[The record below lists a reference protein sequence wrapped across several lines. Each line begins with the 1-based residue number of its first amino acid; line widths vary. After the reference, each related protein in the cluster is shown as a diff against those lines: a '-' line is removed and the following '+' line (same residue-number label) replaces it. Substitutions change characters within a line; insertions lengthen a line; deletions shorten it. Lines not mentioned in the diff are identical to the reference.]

1 MSALYRSKVM
11 HRRNGPKAYRFVY
24 RVDSLLLDIDRLDE
38 LQRDLRLFSRNRFNL
53 FGFRDTDHGP
63 ADGTSLR
70 TWAETLLAAGNVDLA
85 GGRIELLC
93 FPRVLG
99 YVFNPLSL
107 WFCHHRDGSLRAVI
121 YEVRNTFGEK
131 HHYLVSEPDG
141 SPVRER
147 TFYSVAKQFH
157 VSPFLGM
164 AMEYRFMVETPG
176 EQLRV
181 LIDEYADGEKI
192 LVATLSGTRAAL
204 TDTALLRS
212 FLSMPLMTVKIVAMI
227 HWHAL
232 KLWLRGL
239 RFYRKPDPPEHEVSQ
254 ACRTNSH

>member
-1 MSALYRSKVM
+1 MPALYRSKVM

-38 LQRDLRLFSRNRFNL
+38 LHKELRLFSHNRFNL
-53 FGFRDTDHGP
+53 FGFRDADHGP

-70 TWAETLLAAGNVDLA
+70 AWAEALLAAGNVELA
-85 GGRIELLC
+85 RGRIELLC

-107 WFCHHRDGSLRAVI
+107 WFCYHRDGSLRAVI

-141 SPVRER
+141 SPVHEK
-147 TFYSVAKQFH
+147 TFYAVAKQLH

-164 AMEYRFMVETPG
+164 AMEYRFMVESPG
-176 EQLRV
+176 EHLRV

-192 LVATLSGTRAAL
+192 LVATLSGKRTEL
-204 TDTALLRS
+204 TDGALLRS
-212 FLSMPLMTVKIVAMI
+212 FISMPLMTVKVIAMI
-227 HWHAL
+227 HWQAL

-254 ACRTNSH
+254 ACRMNSH